1 MSSITTRFQNIYRL
15 QDHYFEII
23 GCGAIGSYTAMN
35 LVRAGATKFM
45 LWDPDVVD
53 AVNIGVQHYDL
64 THIGNSKV
72 KMLRKQMLDIN
83 PLAEITIKRSKYD
96 NCYWSSN
103 FYYHGYGSSRWDS
116 YRNQKT
122 FVICGVDSMHARKEI
137 ALNFIHKFINAGV
150 YYSSDTYFL
159 DARMGSETF
168 QMYQWQ
174 IMNDEQTKELLELV
188 KQIEEDIRKNDS
200 GFTLS
205 PYNMFNRGNGRLR
218 EFIQR
223 LLHQFELEYL
233 ETWYNDED
241 GDSEPCNARS
251 TNYCASMAGSFINNQ
266 IRKLV
271 DPSSPSNTNIVFNFP
286 SMMVKCDTNY
296 NLTQ

>member
-1 MSSITTRFQNIYRL
+1 
-15 QDHYFEII
+15 
-23 GCGAIGSYTAMN
+23 MN
-35 LVRAGATKFM
+35 LVRAGATNFM

-83 PLAEITIKRSKYD
+83 PLAEIFIKRQKYD

-103 FYYHGYGSSRWDS
+103 FYYQGYRSSRWDNF
-116 YRNQKT
+116 RNKKT
-122 FVICGVDSMHARKEI
+122 FVICGVDSMSARKTIVE
-137 ALNFIHKFINAGV
+137 NFINKYINTSV
-150 YYSSDTYFL
+150 YYISDTHFI

-174 IMNDEQTKELLELV
+174 IMNDETSKEFLELKNKV
-188 KQIEEDIRKNDS
+188 EEENRKENEHS
-200 GFTLS
+200 VTITPG
-205 PYNMFNRGNGRLR
+205 NIFNRSNDGLR
-218 EFIQR
+218 KFMQDI
-223 LLHQFELEYL
+223 LHRFDCEYDQ
-233 ETWYNDED
+233 TWYYDED
-241 GDSEPCNARS
+241 GDNEPCNARS

-271 DPSSPSNTNIVFNFP
+271 DPSSPSNTNVVFNFP
-286 SMMVKCDTNY
+286 AMMIKCDTNY
-296 NLTQ
+296 NLTK

>member
-15 QDHYFEII
+15 QDHCFEII

-83 PLAEITIKRSKYD
+83 PLADINIKRQKYD
-96 NCYWSSN
+96 DCYWSSN
-103 FYYHGYGSSRWDS
+103 FYYNGYINNWDTW
-116 YRNQKT
+116 RDKKT
-122 FVICGVDSMHARKEI
+122 FVICGVDSMEARKLI
-137 ALNFIHKFINAGV
+137 ILNFINKYKNV
-150 YYSSDTYFL
+150 QTYYSNDTYFI

-174 IMNDEQTKELLELV
+174 IMNDETSKKFLELKNEV
-188 KQIEEDIRKNDS
+188 EEKWKKEED
-200 GFTLS
+200 TLIS
-205 PYNMFNRGNGRLR
+205 LNPNNVFNRGNGTMR
-218 EFIQR
+218 EFMGRI
-223 LLHQFELEYL
+223 LHEFDGKYYQ
-233 ETWYNDED
+233 TWYNDED

-271 DPSSPSNTNIVFNFP
+271 DPSSPSNTNLVFNFP